1 MRPLPQA
8 TSGNGAAS
16 PTVANAPP
24 GRIIPKLRVEIVDIC
39 DSPCEIAVLGPESG
53 DLTRGIIKN
62 GYFNPCFG
70 EVRRR
75 DGGARKKRKPGGEAG
90 LEREEKKGF
99 SYCGLAVVI
108 TI

>member
-1 MRPLPQA
+1 MRQ
-8 TSGNGAAS
+8 
-16 PTVANAPP
+16 
-24 GRIIPKLRVEIVDIC
+24 RMHH
-39 DSPCEIAVLGPESG
+39 
-53 DLTRGIIKN
+53 
-62 GYFNPCFG
+62 YFNPCFG

>member
-1 MRPLPQA
+1 MLCLDAWAGVPQ
-8 TSGNGAAS
+8 
-16 PTVANAPP
+16 
-24 GRIIPKLRVEIVDIC
+24 IRVEIAEIRN
-39 DSPCEIAVLGPESG
+39 SPCQIAILWPENG

>member
-1 MRPLPQA
+1 ML
-8 TSGNGAAS
+8 
-16 PTVANAPP
+16 
-24 GRIIPKLRVEIVDIC
+24 KLRVEIA
-39 DSPCEIAVLGPESG
+39 DSGNFPCEIAVFRPQNDHLA
-53 DLTRGIIKN
+53 RGIPDN

-70 EVRRR
+70 EVRHR

>member
-1 MRPLPQA
+1 MRGGRARQTAPIAMPCLDAWAGVPQ
-8 TSGNGAAS
+8 
-16 PTVANAPP
+16 
-24 GRIIPKLRVEIVDIC
+24 IRVEIAEIRN
-39 DSPCEIAVLGPESG
+39 SPCQIAILWPENG